1 MACMSIQ
8 FVLPTLHLEVL
19 WEVQLHNIFFN
30 GFDMNRKTTV
40 SLVLGSGGAR
50 GLAHIGVIKW
60 LIENNYQI
68 TSISGSSIGALIGGI
83 YASGN
88 LDKYEQWVCGIDKMD
103 IISLVDIAWRA
114 NGFVRGEKI
123 MHTLVELLGDQLIED
138 LPFSFTAVA
147 SDIENEKEVWI
158 NSGSL
163 FEAIRAS
170 ISMPLFFTPVMR
182 NGVMLIDGGVLNPI
196 PIAPVFGDQT
206 DLTIAVGLGGAR
218 EKVSLNSKPV
228 IPPENPL
235 LKKDTFIHVR
245 IMKFISSFK
254 HDDLPE
260 KQPEWGALEVANQA
274 LDAMQSVISRQKL
287 AAYPADY
294 VIEIAR
300 NACGILEFD
309 RAREMID
316 LGYKKAQHVLPSKG
330 EQDNLMK

>member
-1 MACMSIQ
+1 M
-8 FVLPTLHLEVL
+8 VGLY
-19 WEVQLHNIFFN
+19 
-30 GFDMNRKTTV
+30 MNSKKTTV

-68 TSISGSSIGALIGGI
+68 TSISGSSIGALIGGV

-88 LDKYEQWVCGIDKMD
+88 LDKYEKWVCGIDKID
-103 IISLVDIAWRA
+103 IISLMDIAWRSS
-114 NGFVRGEKI
+114 GFVRGEKI
-123 MHTLVELLGDQLIED
+123 IHTLVELLGDQQIEN
-138 LPFSFTAVA
+138 LPLSFTAVA
-147 SDIENEKEVWI
+147 SDIENEKGVWI

-163 FEAIRAS
+163 FKAIRAS
-170 ISMPLFFTPVMR
+170 ISMPLFFTPVIR
-182 NGVMLIDGGVLNPI
+182 NGAMLIDGGVLNPI

-218 EKVSLNSKPV
+218 QKTLFNQPPV
-228 IPPENPL
+228 MPVTNPL
-235 LKKDTFIHVR
+235 IKRDTYIHEK
-245 IMKFISSFK
+245 IMSFISSFK
-254 HDDLPE
+254 HEDLPVKE
-260 KQPEWGALEVANQA
+260 QEWGALEVANQA

-309 RAREMID
+309 RAQEMIE
-316 LGYKKAQHVLPSKG
+316 LGYKRAQQVLPGKN
-330 EQDNLMK
+330 EQDVTK